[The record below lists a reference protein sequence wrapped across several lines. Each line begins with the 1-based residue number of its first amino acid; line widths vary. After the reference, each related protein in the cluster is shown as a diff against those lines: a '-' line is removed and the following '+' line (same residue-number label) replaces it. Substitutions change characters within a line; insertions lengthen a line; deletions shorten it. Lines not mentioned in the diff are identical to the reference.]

1 MRPGCFRPLLQA
13 RLSTS
18 CLRYS
23 DTSFDSKVEHKTINR
38 LKEPEPYKNYAK
50 QSETLKHFAN
60 TGSLVVV
67 KKEEDYTLPHPIW
80 SREEAEG
87 VEVTHRKPSGVTDHL
102 AYFTVS
108 AMRLGFD
115 IFSGYKL
122 QLRLGTLDERAVLI
136 RCIFLETVAGVPGFA
151 AGMIRHLSSLRKMER
166 DHGWIHTLIEEAE
179 NERMHLMTFLQLR
192 HPGPIFRGSVILT
205 QLVFTAAFSLAYVVS
220 PHFCH
225 RFVGYL
231 EEQAVV
237 TYSEILQKM
246 DEGRLPMWS
255 NLPAPE
261 IAAKY
266 WKLGDGA
273 MMRDVILAI
282 RADEAHHR
290 VVNHTLGDMD
300 LKQSNPF
307 GPGE

>member
-1 MRPGCFRPLLQA
+1 MSYLLRPSLADAGCIRSLIKA

-18 CLRYS
+18 CITYS
-23 DTSFDSKVEHKTINR
+23 DNKFDSRVENQTVNR
-38 LKEPEPYKNYAK
+38 LKEPAPFVNYAK
-50 QSETLKHFAN
+50 QSENLKHFAN
-60 TGSLVVV
+60 GALVVV
-67 KKEEDYTLPHPIW
+67 KKEEEYTLPHPIW
-80 SREEAEG
+80 SKEEAEE
-87 VEVTHRKPSGVTDHL
+87 VEVTHRKPEGITDNL

-192 HPGPIFRGSVILT
+192 HPGPLFRGSVILT
-205 QLVFTAAFSLAYVVS
+205 QLVFTAAFSMAYVVS

-225 RFVGYL
+225 R
-231 EEQAVV
+231 Q
-237 TYSEILQKM
+237 
-246 DEGRLPMWS
+246 W
-255 NLPAPE
+255 
-261 IAAKY
+261 
-266 WKLGDGA
+266 
-273 MMRDVILAI
+273 
-282 RADEAHHR
+282 
-290 VVNHTLGDMD
+290 
-300 LKQSNPF
+300 
-307 GPGE
+307 